1 MEEFY
6 EDDIEAVEEIEELY
20 SFIPDVE
27 KSAKEDEDD
36 MDFLYE
42 DLEDETGDI
51 DF

>member
-27 KSAKEDEDD
+27 KSAEEDD

-42 DLEDETGDI
+42 DLEDEAGDI